1 MEKLERFNGSRSSGF
16 ADQVNDCIA
25 VSTSDGCEYCI
36 YSHTAAIRK
45 KEMTDEMFGELMAVM
60 RMANEPNRLVHG
72 YQVHMDPQFH
82 KENYDQLFH
91 SKSKKDVE
99 I

>member
-1 MEKLERFNGSRSSGF
+1 
-16 ADQVNDCIA
+16 
-25 VSTSDGCEYCI
+25 
-36 YSHTAAIRK
+36 
-45 KEMTDEMFGELMAVM
+45 MTDEMFGELMAVM

>member
-1 MEKLERFNGSRSSGF
+1 M
-16 ADQVNDCIA
+16 D
-25 VSTSDGCEYCI
+25 VSAAFI
-36 YSHTAAIRK
+36 HTQPQQEK
-45 KEMTDEMFGELMAVM
+45 KEMTDEMFGESMAVM